1 MYAHRGLHDGNRALE
16 NSRRAVEE
24 ALVSTADGL
33 EVDLQCLA
41 DGRFLLHHDGD
52 LNPEHFDVPRPVPVA
67 TRTLDEIRRLSNID
81 RLSLSD
87 VLELDW
93 NEKTLVFECK
103 ASRNR
108 TSFARALERVFSERT
123 IPETL
128 LFSSQDPRL
137 LDELRHRFRGTSLA
151 PVLSHLNPLDRH
163 RAGDARWSEIH
174 LAQDLCTANTLDPT
188 DELDPDRVVAWTVN
202 DPERGQKLERIGIK
216 GIMTDNSDLFP

>member
-1 MYAHRGLHDGNRALE
+1 MYAHRGRHDGNPALE

-24 ALVSTADGL
+24 ALESTADGL
-33 EVDLQCLA
+33 ELDLQSLA

-67 TRTLDEIRRLSNID
+67 TRTLDEVRRLSKID

-103 ASRNR
+103 SSRNR
-108 TSFARALERVFSERT
+108 SSYARALERVFSERT
-123 IPETL
+123 IPENL
-128 LFSSQDPRL
+128 IFSSQDPRL
-137 LDELRHRFRGTSLA
+137 LDELRHRFRRASLA
-151 PVLSHLNPLDRH
+151 PVLSRLNPLDRH
-163 RAGDARWSEIH
+163 RAGDARWSEVH
-174 LAQDLCTANTLDPT
+174 LAQDLCTANALDGT
-188 DELDPDRVVAWTVN
+188 DEFELNRVVAWTVN
-202 DPERGQKLERIGIK
+202 DSERGQQLERIGIK